1 MTKQTFIL
9 RPAEHPQDYPQIA
22 ALLSQVWPEPV
33 TATIM
38 AEWMQRK
45 PEGQIEVWQVAVTPT
60 GALVGYAEVIRQPWK
75 PAGHL
80 WLWLVVAPAWRHQG
94 IGQMLYEHAVATA
107 QTLGATTLLS
117 NSYEAHPTGWQFAQ
131 KQGFVIERREFES
144 SLDLA
149 SFDEQRFAGVI
160 DAVAAT
166 GIRFATLAALGDTPE
181 TRQKFYALNRA
192 TTLDVPGSDGTFPS
206 FEQSMHWHFNAS
218 WFLPDGLI
226 FALDGESFVGFCLV
240 GYYAE
245 TKSMFNFMTG
255 VDKAYRGR
263 HLALALKLLAIRFAK
278 AYGAAYIRTGNDSEN
293 APMLAIN
300 RNLGY
305 QPLPGAYQ
313 LTKHLTTISD

>member
-1 MTKQTFIL
+1 MTHQTFIL
-9 RPAEHPQDYPQIA
+9 RPALHPQDYPQIT

-33 TATIM
+33 TAAIM
-38 AEWMQRK
+38 VEWMQRK
-45 PEGQIEVWQVAVTPT
+45 PEGQIEIWQVAVTPE
-60 GALVGYAEVIRQPWK
+60 GELVGYAEVIRQPWK

-131 KQGFVIERREFES
+131 KQGFVI
-144 SLDLA
+144 
-149 SFDEQRFAGVI
+149 DEQRFAGVI

>member
-1 MTKQTFIL
+1 M
-9 RPAEHPQDYPQIA
+9 
-22 ALLSQVWPEPV
+22 
-33 TATIM
+33 
-38 AEWMQRK
+38 
-45 PEGQIEVWQVAVTPT
+45 
-60 GALVGYAEVIRQPWK
+60 
-75 PAGHL
+75 
-80 WLWLVVAPAWRHQG
+80 
-94 IGQMLYEHAVATA
+94 
-107 QTLGATTLLS
+107 
-117 NSYEAHPTGWQFAQ
+117 
-131 KQGFVIERREFES
+131 
-144 SLDLA
+144 
-149 SFDEQRFAGVI
+149 I

-166 GIRFATLAALGDTPE
+166 GIRFATPAALGDTPE

-206 FEQSMHWHFNAS
+206 FEQSVTHWHFNAS

-245 TKSMFNFMTG
+245 TNAMFNFMTG

-278 AYGAAYIRTGNDSEN
+278 AYGATYIRMVMIRKMP
-293 APMLAIN
+293 PMLAII

-313 LTKHLTTISD
+313 LTNHLTK